1 MTSVVTVLASA
12 PGAMSGGETAVFFI
26 LAPIAVLGALGML
39 FSRNAVHSA
48 LWLVATML
56 SLGVFYMAQAGPFL
70 GVVQIIV
77 YTGAIMILFV
87 FVLMLVGRDASDSM
101 VETLRGQ
108 RTYAAWFGI
117 AFAALVGVTVYRATH
132 DLGSVGLNEANA
144 AYGSNVHGVAALI
157 FTDYLFA
164 FELTSALLITAAV
177 GAMVLAH
184 IERGPKKSQKD
195 RAIERFASDKPHPLA
210 GPGVFATSH
219 SVATPA
225 LLPDGQIANESQA
238 PGIEMQRLARGHL
251 AGRGH
256 ISGVQ
261 PTASTPATT
270 EGEGA

>member
-1 MTSVVTVLASA
+1 MTELTTVLANA
-12 PGAMSGGETAVFFI
+12 PGVMSDGETLVFFV
-26 LAPIAVLGALGML
+26 LAPLAVLGALGML

-87 FVLMLVGRDASDSM
+87 FVLMMAGRDASDST

-108 RTYAAWFGI
+108 RAYAAWFGI
-117 AFAALVGVTVYRATH
+117 GFAALVGTIVYRSAQDMT
-132 DLGSVGLNEANA
+132 SVGLNEVTA
-144 AYGSNVHGVAALI
+144 AAGGNVQGLAALI

-164 FELTSALLITAAV
+164 FELTGALLITATV

-184 IERGPKKSQKD
+184 IERGKPKGQKA
-195 RAIERFASDKPHPLA
+195 RALERFASDAPHPLA

-225 LLPDGQIANESQA
+225 LLPDGSIAAESESS
-238 PGIEMQRLARGHL
+238 GVEMLPMSKGHL
-251 AGRGH
+251 IGRAADGSPREVDLIAGEEED
-256 ISGVQ
+256 V
-261 PTASTPATT
+261 
-270 EGEGA
+270 

>member
-1 MTSVVTVLASA
+1 MTSVTTVLAAA
-12 PGAMSGGETAVFFI
+12 PGAMGAGETAIFFV
-26 LAPIAVLGALGML
+26 LAPVAVLGALGML

-56 SLGVFYMAQAGPFL
+56 SIGVFYMAQAGPFL
-70 GVVQIIV
+70 GTTQIIV
-77 YTGAIMILFV
+77 YTGAIMILFI

-108 RTYAAWFGI
+108 RAYAAWFGI
-117 AFAALVGVTVYRATH
+117 GFAAIVGVTVHRATS
-132 DLGSVGLNEANA
+132 DFTLVGLGKANQT
-144 AYGSNVHGVAALI
+144 YGGNVQGLAALI

-184 IERGPKKSQKD
+184 IERGPVRTQKE
-195 RAIERFASDKPHPLA
+195 RAMARFASDRPHPLP

-225 LLPDGQIANESQA
+225 LLPDGSIAEESQST
-238 PGIEMQRLARGHL
+238 GVEMLPLAKGHL
-251 AGRGH
+251 IGKER
-256 ISGVQ
+256 
-261 PTASTPATT
+261 TAATRSTPSIS
-270 EGEGA
+270 EGEDA

>member
-1 MTSVVTVLASA
+1 MTELTTVLANA
-12 PGAMSGGETAVFFI
+12 PGDMSDGETLVFFV
-26 LAPIAVLGALGML
+26 LAPLAVLGAIGML

-56 SLGVFYMAQAGPFL
+56 SMGVFYMAQAGPFL
-70 GVVQIIV
+70 GVIQIIV

-87 FVLMLVGRDASDSM
+87 FVLMMVGRDASDST

-108 RTYAAWFGI
+108 RAYAAWFGI
-117 AFAALVGVTVYRATH
+117 GFAALVGVIVYQSTH
-132 DLGSVGLNEANA
+132 DMASVGLDETTA
-144 AYGSNVHGVAALI
+144 AAGGNVQGLAALI

-184 IERGPKKSQKD
+184 IERGRIKTQKE
-195 RAIERFASDKPHPLA
+195 RALERFASDAPHPLT

-225 LLPDGQIANESQA
+225 LLPDGSIASESQSA
-238 PGIEMQRLARGHL
+238 GVEMLPMSRGHL
-251 AGRGH
+251 IGRGADGSLRT
-256 ISGVQ
+256 IDI
-261 PTASTPATT
+261 PTG
-270 EGEGA
+270 EGEDA